1 MVLAKGAGTSKI
13 KDNIPGIGTVSRDFF
28 TQVFSIKQLILVP
41 LDRPRSDFEFFG
53 IFEELFIFVIDSTGA
68 SDEYTVVLTK
78 IDLQ

>member
-1 MVLAKGAGTSKI
+1 M
-13 KDNIPGIGTVSRDFF
+13 KDNIPGIQCHEIFF

-41 LDRPRSDFEFFG
+41 LDMPRSDFEFFG
-53 IFEELFIFVIDSTGA
+53 IFAELFIFVINSTGA